1 MARGESYKEFVE
13 KFKPK
18 KTTDDCYTPPEIW
31 DVIVRYVKRMYG
43 VCEGEI
49 CRPFYQGG
57 DYEKEDYSGKIVVDN
72 PPFSIISKKIT
83 YYLERDIKFF
93 LFIPHLTA
101 FSATKGRCCTVLAGH
116 QVRYENGAKVNTSF
130 ATNLEGGIFV
140 LDAELRK
147 ELRDAQK
154 ANTQTKVEFPRN
166 FVTAARLTK
175 YIQSGRIK
183 CTSGVFARG
192 VNGKQ
197 AFGAG
202 IWVSNQYIDT
212 IEKAAEKAAE
222 KYQVSDSEKEI
233 LRKLNKKE

>member
-1 MARGESYKEFVE
+1 M
-13 KFKPK
+13 
-18 KTTDDCYTPPEIW
+18 
-31 DVIVRYVKRMYG
+31 
-43 VCEGEI
+43 
-49 CRPFYQGG
+49 
-57 DYEKEDYSGKIVVDN
+57 
-72 PPFSIISKKIT
+72 
-83 YYLERDIKFF
+83 
-93 LFIPHLTA
+93 FIPHLTA
-101 FSATKGRCCTVLAGH
+101 FSATKGRCCTILAGH

-130 ATNLEGGIFV
+130 ATNLESGIFV

-233 LRKLNKKE
+233 LRKLNKKD